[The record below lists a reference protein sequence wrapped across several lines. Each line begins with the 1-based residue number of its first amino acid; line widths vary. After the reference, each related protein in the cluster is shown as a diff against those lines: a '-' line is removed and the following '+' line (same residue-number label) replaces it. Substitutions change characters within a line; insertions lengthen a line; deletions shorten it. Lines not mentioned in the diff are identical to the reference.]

1 MKKENYKITKYNS
14 VKSPKVMGATGIGE
28 IFHTIKAGDENLP
41 NIQKARAVG
50 KGSPEYEQIKTVLLP
65 TYRFNFIFKTSASN
79 SNITAATGLIYLD
92 VDNAD
97 AIPESEYVFAKWKS
111 LSDTGF
117 GVLVKT
123 DNLTVDNYS
132 EVYNELSQ
140 LIGVTT
146 DTGARKATQQTVL
159 SYDPNLY
166 HNDAS
171 VVYHYTAK
179 NKAHIVE
186 VDEDGKQ
193 TIHVNTC
200 NKTSSSST
208 INTEG
213 SIDYDYTEKKKVSYA
228 IILNKKEECITRDD
242 TFSDSYSSVGI
253 RFNNIND
260 YFTDNTTPYVVFEEK
275 KSICNPYLPF
285 NISKGARNSVMF
297 YHLTQQAVLNPH
309 TGRSFLK
316 SIADSICLRMTP
328 KLSEREINSTIDSVL
343 KMRKEG
349 QLEMYLNQERRVL
362 FNPVI
367 KILFNDKM
375 KIVNGELGKRKKDK
389 ARLEI
394 YLVLEGWNF
403 KAAGKITQNKV
414 VIKAEKSIGT
424 IKRYWPEFKEYV
436 RDLNASRPL

>member
-1 MKKENYKITKYNS
+1 MEKIKLVVTNYNS
-14 VKSPKVMGATGIGE
+14 VKSPKVIGTTGIGE
-28 IFHTIKAGDENLP
+28 IFHTIKAGDQNLP

-65 TYRFNFIFKTSASN
+65 TYRFNFMFKTSASN
-79 SNITAATGLIYLD
+79 SNIIAATGLIYLD

-117 GVLVKT
+117 GVLVKI

-171 VVYHYTAK
+171 VIYHYTAK

-208 INTEG
+208 TNTEG
-213 SIDYDYTEKKKVSYA
+213 SINYDYTQKEKVSYA
-228 IILNKKEECITRDD
+228 IILDKKEECITRDD
-242 TFSDSYSSVGI
+242 TFSDSYSSEGI

-285 NISKGARNSVMF
+285 NISKGARNSVLF
-297 YHLTQQAVLNPH
+297 YNLTQLAVLNPH

-316 SIADSICLRMTP
+316 SMAASICLKMTP
-328 KLSEREINSTIDSVL
+328 KLSEREVNSTVDGVL
-343 KMRKEG
+343 RMRKEKTI
-349 QLEMYLNQERRVL
+349 EMYLNQERRIL
-362 FNPVI
+362 FNPAVRMSF
-367 KILFNDKM
+367 KDKM
-375 KIVNGELGKRKKDK
+375 TIVNSELGKIKKEK
-389 ARLEI
+389 TRQVI
-394 YLVLEGWNF
+394 YLVLESWGFEEN
-403 KAAGKITQNKV
+403 GKITQQKV
-414 VIKAEKSIGT
+414 VSKTKKSLST
-424 IKRYWPEFKEYV
+424 IKLYWDEFKEYV